1 VTRRRTGPFGDSL
14 VRLMDGATVVAVFH
28 YQHDRWSEH
37 GKQSKAEFRRTDE
50 LRRLPREERDRQA
63 TGRAGWRSHQVRL
76 IGDDPF
82 DQAYRREWDRLP
94 VQEIPGYR
102 EVYDF
107 GGGRVYRAERLYPA
121 LDVVRDAGEVAV
133 QFATLNEI
141 IRRLR
146 PTDASY

>member
-1 VTRRRTGPFGDSL
+1 MTRRRTGPFGDSM

-28 YQHDRWSEH
+28 YQHDRWREL
-37 GKQSKAEFRRTDE
+37 GKQSKAEFRRLEE

-63 TGRAGWRSHQVRL
+63 TGRGAWTSHLVRL
-76 IGDDPF
+76 IGDELF
-82 DQAYRREWDRLP
+82 DQAYRRAWDRLP

-121 LDVVRDAGEVAV
+121 LDVIRDAGGVAV
-133 QFATLNEI
+133 QLDTLNKI
-141 IRRLR
+141 MHRLR
-146 PTDASY
+146 PSGPSC